1 MSISAEPPP
10 LPWKFRTAPERLILV
25 LAVSAAILAAVFVF
39 VLQYAHLPWVCAW
52 RGMTGIP
59 CAGCG
64 GTRAAVLLLQGDW
77 WLALV
82 LNPGVALGAVA
93 FVAVALYASAVIF
106 FRLEPWRPR
115 LQGWRWWVAVAVAAN
130 WLYLLAVSRP

>member
-1 MSISAEPPP
+1 MIVHSEPPP
-10 LPWKFRTAPERLILV
+10 LPWKLRTAPERLLLV

-39 VLQYAHLPWVCAW
+39 VSRYAHMPWVCAW

-77 WLALV
+77 WRALV
-82 LNPGVALGAVA
+82 LNPGVVLGAAA

-115 LQGWRWWVAVAVAAN
+115 WQGWRWWLAAAVAAN
-130 WLYLLAVSRP
+130 WLYLLAFSQP

>member
-1 MSISAEPPP
+1 MTGVPQPPP
-10 LPWKFRTAPERLILV
+10 LPWGFRTAPERLLLV
-25 LAVSAAILAAVFVF
+25 VAGSAAALVAVFVL
-39 VLQYAHLPWVCAW
+39 VSQYAHLPWVCAW

-77 WLALV
+77 WRALV
-82 LNPGVALGAVA
+82 LNPGVVLGAVA
-93 FVAVALYASAVIF
+93 SAGAVLYAGAVIF

-115 LQGWRWWVAVAVAAN
+115 LHGWRWWLAAAVAAN
-130 WLYLLAVSRP
+130 WIYLLAVSRP

>member
-1 MSISAEPPP
+1 MIVPSEPPP
-10 LPWKFRTAPERLILV
+10 LPWRLRTAPERLLLV
-25 LAVSAAILAAVFVF
+25 LAVSAAILAAVFIF
-39 VLQYAHLPWVCAW
+39 VSRYAPMPWVCAW

-59 CAGCG
+59 CTGCG

-77 WLALV
+77 WRALV

-115 LQGWRWWVAVAVAAN
+115 LQGWRWWLAAAVGAN
-130 WLYLLAVSRP
+130 WLYLLVVSRP

>member
-1 MSISAEPPP
+1 MIIPPEPPP
-10 LPWKFRTAPERLILV
+10 LPWKFRTAPERLFLV
-25 LAVSAAILAAVFVF
+25 LAGSAAVLATVFVF
-39 VLQYAHLPWVCAW
+39 VSQYAHLPWVCAW

-64 GTRAAVLLLQGDW
+64 GTRAAVLLLRGDW
-77 WLALV
+77 WQALV
-82 LNPGVALGAVA
+82 LNPGAVLGAAV

-115 LQGWRWWVAVAVAAN
+115 LQAWRWWLAAAVGAN
-130 WLYLLAVSRP
+130 WLYLLVVSRP

>member
-10 LPWKFRTAPERLILV
+10 LPWKFRTGPERLFLV
-25 LAVSAAILAAVFVF
+25 LAGSAAALAVVFVF
-39 VLQYAHLPWVCAW
+39 VSQYVHFPWVCAW

-64 GTRAAVLLLQGDW
+64 GTRAAVFLLRGDW
-77 WLALV
+77 WQALV
-82 LNPGVALGAVA
+82 LNPGVVLGAVA
-93 FVAVALYASAVIF
+93 LFAAAFYSVAVIF

-115 LQGWRWWVAVAVAAN
+115 LQGWRWWLAAAVAAN

>member
-10 LPWKFRTAPERLILV
+10 LPRKFRTAPERLFLV
-25 LAVSAAILAAVFVF
+25 LAVSAAALAAVFVF
-39 VLQYAHLPWVCAW
+39 ASQYAHLPWVCAW

-77 WLALV
+77 WRAFV
-82 LNPGVALGAVA
+82 LNPGVVVGTMAL
-93 FVAVALYASAVIF
+93 VAVALYASAVIF

-115 LQGWRWWVAVAVAAN
+115 LHAWRWWLAAAVAAN

>member
-1 MSISAEPPP
+1 VSISAEPPP
-10 LPWKFRTAPERLILV
+10 LPWKFRTAPERFFLV

-39 VLQYAHLPWVCAW
+39 VLQYAPLPWVCAW

-77 WLALV
+77 WRALV

-93 FVAVALYASAVIF
+93 LVAVALYASAVVF

-115 LQGWRWWVAVAVAAN
+115 LQGWRWWLAAAVASN